1 MNAPDT
7 DFVYLTAPMRER
19 MVENMKAMGQEHAA
33 PLIEALAS
41 GVALCTMMTNRRF
54 PNIRHLRGRGAIIV
68 VGDDI
73 TISQGPAG
81 FHLASL
87 RKIVSRASAWAVVA
101 ARPPVELY
109 HAAAAMAKMG
119 MITVLVETQPEF
131 ETAWVGWMTKHGRKS
146 AGKMLVTVNA
156 DAYQAAREGAGAT
169 RH

>member
-41 GVALCTMMTNRRF
+41 GVALCIMMTNRRF
-54 PNIRHLRGRGAIIV
+54 PNIRHLRGRGAITV
-68 VGDDI
+68 VGDDV
-73 TISQGPAG
+73 TISRGPDG

-87 RKIVSRASAWAVVA
+87 RKIVGRASAWAVVA

-109 HAAAAMAKMG
+109 RASAAMAKMG
-119 MITVLVETQPEF
+119 LITVLVETQPQF
-131 ETAWVGWMTKHGRKS
+131 ETAWVDWMTKHGRRS
-146 AGKMLVTVNA
+146 AGKMLVTPNA
-156 DAYQAAREGAGAT
+156 AVYEASREGVGAT